1 MTQKDSIT
9 LTAQEF
15 ERLMMTISDGW
26 NKGDAREAADCFS
39 EDAIY
44 VEPPD
49 KQLYHGRSELYEFFG
64 GGGHRH
70 SYENDL
76 APPGFQ

>member
-26 NKGDAREAADCFS
+26 NKGDARKPRIASAKMQFMLNRPTNNSIMAVLNSTSFS
-39 EDAIY
+39 
-44 VEPPD
+44 VESRA
-49 KQLYHGRSELYEFFG
+49 QTFL
-64 GGGHRH
+64 
-70 SYENDL
+70 
-76 APPGFQ
+76 